1 MEAGTSGLRDYGTTG
16 LREQKVSCRLPAT
29 SHQLFL
35 LGLRPGAGLGRREE
49 CGARAIRLLAAA
61 SVSEAAA
68 VVAIGGAGRLKCSG
82 NER

>member
-1 MEAGTSGLRDYGTTG
+1 VEAGTAGLRDY
-16 LREQKVSCRLPAT
+16 AT
-29 SHQLFL
+29 S
-35 LGLRPGAGLGRREE
+35 GAGLGRREE

-68 VVAIGGAGRLKCSG
+68 VVAIDGAGRLECGG